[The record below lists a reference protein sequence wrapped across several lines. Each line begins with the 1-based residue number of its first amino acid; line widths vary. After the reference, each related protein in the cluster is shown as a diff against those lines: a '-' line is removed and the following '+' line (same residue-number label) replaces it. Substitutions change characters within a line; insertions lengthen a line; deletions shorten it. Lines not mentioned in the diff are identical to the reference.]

1 MSKSQLSN
9 QLPDYQITRLPDSS
23 GIPRLP
29 DSSLGQAAPIPW
41 YLWCSALA
49 VTSAYIGGYWDISWH
64 RSIGRD
70 TFWSPPHM
78 AIYACGVLAGIASGY
93 LILTTTFGRNAP
105 LREVSVR
112 IWGFTGPLGAFILAW
127 GGVAMLASAPFDDWW
142 HNAYGLDVKIVSP
155 PHMVLAAGF
164 FGIELGTVML
174 LLAFMNRSGDEVRSR
189 LQKLFLYVG
198 GTVICES
205 LLLRMEYI
213 NRSDMHS
220 ALFYIV
226 VALGTPAV
234 LVAIA
239 VASRQRWACTIMAA
253 VYTAFGLAFL
263 WILPLVPAEPKL
275 GPVLHQVTHLIP
287 WEFPLLVV
295 VPALAIDLILQ
306 RVSAW
311 RPLAGGLV
319 TGLVFLLTFVAVQ
332 WPFASF
338 LMTPLAR
345 NWFFGAHYMDFS
357 TPPQSSYA
365 RHLFYA
371 NETQQFWP
379 GMMLAALMA
388 CLMVWLGL
396 HAGRAM
402 QKVKR

>member
-1 MSKSQLSN
+1 M
-9 QLPDYQITRLPDSS
+9 R
-23 GIPRLP
+23 R
-29 DSSLGQAAPIPW
+29 
-41 YLWCSALA
+41 
-49 VTSAYIGGYWDISWH
+49 
-64 RSIGRD
+64 
-70 TFWSPPHM
+70 
-78 AIYACGVLAGIASGY
+78 CGPS
-93 LILTTTFGRNAP
+93 
-105 LREVSVR
+105 SVR
-112 IWGFTGPLGAFILAW
+112 IWGFAGPLGAFILAW

-174 LLAFMNRSGDEVRSR
+174 LLAFMNRSGDAVRRR

-213 NRSDMHS
+213 SRSDMHS

-275 GPVLHQVTHLIP
+275 GPV
-287 WEFPLLVV
+287 
-295 VPALAIDLILQ
+295 
-306 RVSAW
+306 
-311 RPLAGGLV
+311 
-319 TGLVFLLTFVAVQ
+319 
-332 WPFASF
+332 
-338 LMTPLAR
+338 
-345 NWFFGAHYMDFS
+345 S
-357 TPPQSSYA
+357 T
-365 RHLFYA
+365 R
-371 NETQQFWP
+371 
-379 GMMLAALMA
+379 
-388 CLMVWLGL
+388 
-396 HAGRAM
+396 
-402 QKVKR
+402 